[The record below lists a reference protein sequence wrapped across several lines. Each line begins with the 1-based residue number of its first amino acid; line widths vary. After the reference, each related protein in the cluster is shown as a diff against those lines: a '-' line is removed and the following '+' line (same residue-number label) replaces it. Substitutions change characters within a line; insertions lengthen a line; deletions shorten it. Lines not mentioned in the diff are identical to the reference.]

1 MSALKNPRWEKFA
14 REVARGKTQRD
25 AYKACGGKALN
36 PDSAASDLA
45 QKSEVEARIK
55 ELTRRATNK
64 AMERSAITKTWVM
77 ESLRENA
84 EKAMKLAHGSSVANR
99 ALELIGTELGMFR
112 SDGPPKK
119 LTLEDLTADE
129 LRELLGDKAPP
140 KPDIFQ

>member
-14 REVARGKTQRD
+14 REVASGKSQRA

-45 QKSEVEARIK
+45 QKTEIEGRIK

-64 AMERSAITKTWVM
+64 AMERAAISKGWVM

-84 EKAMKLAHGSSVANR
+84 ERAMKSPYGSSVANR

-112 SDGPPKK
+112 SDGPPKR

-129 LRELLGDKAPP
+129 LRELLGDEAPP